1 MSPPP
6 LFFLFTLV
14 LALLG
19 PLPFLENFR
28 VSLLLFAK
36 QSFLAFGEEGAE
48 AAVQLRENRH
58 LTGLSPLLWEHGR
71 LSALGSPLLPPQPR
85 PGRWLPAA
93 HAACACPLLPV
104 LQIVSIDV
112 HLTSRVFSSA
122 SASLLSLSNEF
133 LISDSIF
140 TVL

>member
-1 MSPPP
+1 MSPSP

-58 LTGLSPLLWEHGR
+58 LTGLSLLLWEHGR
-71 LSALGSPLLPPQPR
+71 LSALGSPL
-85 PGRWLPAA
+85 LPAA

-104 LQIVSIDV
+104 LQIVSVDV